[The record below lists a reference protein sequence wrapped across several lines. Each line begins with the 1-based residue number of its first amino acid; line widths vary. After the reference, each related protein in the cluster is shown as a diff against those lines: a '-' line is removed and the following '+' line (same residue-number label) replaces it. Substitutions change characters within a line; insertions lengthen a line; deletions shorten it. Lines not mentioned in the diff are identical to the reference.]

1 MRFKKIDV
9 VFVIGAFVILGP
21 VYIDY
26 WPGNWW
32 YWVMLISGVFMM
44 IVGKG
49 ALMDQL
55 GQGDT
60 GEELLQEMWVAIK
73 KRSLRVRE
81 FFSSKNK
88 P

>member
-1 MRFKKIDV
+1 MKFKKIDLIV
-9 VFVIGAFVILGP
+9 LVGAVIILGP
-21 VYIDY
+21 PYFNY

-32 YWVMLISGVFMM
+32 YGVMLITSVLMM

-60 GEELLQEMWVAIK
+60 GEDLLREIWSAIK
-73 KRSLRVRE
+73 KTCRKVRDVFRS
-81 FFSSKNK
+81 SSKM
-88 P
+88 